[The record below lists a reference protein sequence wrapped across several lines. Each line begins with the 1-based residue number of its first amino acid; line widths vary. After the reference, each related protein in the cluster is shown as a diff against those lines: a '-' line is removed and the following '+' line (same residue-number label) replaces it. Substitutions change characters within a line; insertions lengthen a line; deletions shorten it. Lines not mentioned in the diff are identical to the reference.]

1 MSLKLVVSF
10 NTDLRWSREF
20 LRLSVESHLT
30 EAEERR
36 EPGIGCGHVAKRH
49 SPIGTVSKEK
59 DLLQ

>member
-36 EPGIGCGHVAKRH
+36 EPGIGCGHIAKRH